1 MSRTS
6 YTLAELARRTGCQI
20 EGDGN
25 HRISG
30 VSDLVSATT
39 TDAAFL
45 SDRRYLKAIDLTK
58 AGVIIIHPTTP
69 RPSSHN
75 YLLSDKP
82 LESFQHLIEILQ
94 ISPART
100 SGFTGIHPTA
110 VIHPSVVLGHNLTIG
125 PHVVIDRH
133 SHIGDHTRIGAG
145 SYIGTEVQIGQN
157 CLIHPNVTIVDGS
170 QIGNH
175 VILQSGVV
183 IGSPGFGY
191 QINAQGEHIRLP
203 HIGNVVIEDD
213 VEVGANTAID
223 QAKFGS
229 TRIGKGTKID
239 NLVQIGHNVQL
250 GQHNIIIGQTGIAG
264 SSSTGKWVVLAG
276 QVGISDHVAIGDHV
290 TIAAR
295 SGVSKSLPKP
305 GVYSGIPAIP
315 IGEHNTHAVYIR
327 QLDKLVKR
335 VEALERSDEREDSSS

>member
-6 YTLAELARRTGCQI
+6 YTLAELARRTGCQV
-20 EGDGN
+20 EGDEN
-25 HRISG
+25 HSISG
-30 VSDLVSATT
+30 VSDLVSATS

-45 SDRRYLKAIDLTK
+45 SDKRYLKAIDLTK
-58 AGVIIIHPTTP
+58 AGVIILHPTTP
-69 RPSSHN
+69 RPNSHN
-75 YLLSDKP
+75 YLLADKP
-82 LESFQHLIEILQ
+82 LESFQRLIEILQ
-94 ISPART
+94 ISPTRP

-110 VIHPSVVLGHNLTIG
+110 VIHPSVVLGRNLTIG
-125 PHVVIDRH
+125 PHVVIDQQTQ
-133 SHIGDHTRIGAG
+133 IGDHTRIGA
-145 SYIGTEVQIGQN
+145 SSFIGTEVQIGQH
-157 CLIHPNVTIVDGS
+157 CLIHPNVTIIDGS
-170 QIGNH
+170 QIGNR
-175 VILQSGVV
+175 VILQPGVV
-183 IGSPGFGY
+183 VGSPGFGY

-223 QAKFGS
+223 QAKYGS

-239 NLVQIGHNVQL
+239 NLVQIAHNVQI
-250 GQHNIIIGQTGIAG
+250 GKNNIIIGQTGIAG

-276 QVGISDHVAIGDHV
+276 QVGVSDHVTIGDQV

-305 GVYSGIPAIP
+305 GVYSGVPAIP
-315 IGEHNTHAVYIR
+315 IVEYNTNAVYIR

-335 VEALERSDEREDSSS
+335 VEALERSAEEEGP